1 MSSKVQKQ
9 LMHIRQLREQGEYN
23 SAMAQLAALH
33 FDQLPK
39 EDQLTYKV
47 LQVRLLIDLGDLN
60 QAESILNEVKE
71 SSREEKS
78 SLIFIDVITLQVE
91 LLRLREQMDKALE
104 LVTKALREVEVMTPR
119 RDEEIKIRKSE
130 LLHQGGILYWY
141 KGDFDTASDYHRQSL
156 EIRETLH
163 DKPGIASSL
172 NNLGLVHWSKGELDQ
187 AIEFYNQALEVFEQ
201 LGIKRNIA
209 VTLSNLG
216 NCYTR
221 LGALEKALTYQQR
234 SLVLTEEIGN
244 PHDIARSL
252 LNLGVVFQ
260 FKGDLKQAQSHYEKS
275 LEFSEKTGR
284 RSDIALAIN
293 NLGNIF
299 DLKGD
304 LDQALEHFQRS
315 LRIYEEL
322 QITESIALLLA
333 NIGGVYRKKGEYS
346 KSQDYYQRSLK
357 LYEDLGNDFL
367 TAMVLF
373 ELVWIALEK
382 QDSNLVESTMIQ
394 LKAIHSR
401 AKNPVI
407 TQRFNVAQ
415 ALILKSSKRTR
426 QKIKAAEILET
437 VVKEEVYDHSLTV
450 TAMIH
455 LTEVLLSE
463 LKLTGE
469 VELISDIGHLSNQL
483 LRIAKE
489 QSSQSLLAETYLLQS
504 KLALIEM
511 DMGRANKLLTQAQA
525 IADETGLD
533 RLAQTLLKERKLLD
547 SQIEKWD
554 RIIKENPTKQ
564 ELIELTKLD
573 DLLER
578 MIQET
583 VTEMIDEQGLTTT
596 RQKKKYQLEYLD
608 FLADGQQHAQSVF
621 RVGIAQIGLSH
632 NGDILKEYYEEQ
644 APGLFTIRKE
654 KINSIRKTLQAL
666 VKEAAANAVRI
677 LAFPELTIDLN
688 DSILRE
694 EVYSLAKKY
703 DMYLI
708 PGSYHKVETQQ
719 NISSIISPQGLQWEQ
734 SKHIPAI
741 IHFQKKRITEGINT
755 GDTPTTI
762 TIANT
767 EFGRIAVIICRDFLD
782 MDLRVELKNFEPPID
797 IIINPAFTPV
807 TADFKATHFDARR
820 SIYAY
825 SFFVNVAEFGDSL
838 IYSPEKDREERTIPK
853 GKEAVIYKD
862 IDLFKL
868 RTARKKWEQEQH
880 KSKSFIQST
889 R

>member
-1 MSSKVQKQ
+1 LPSKVQKH
-9 LMHIRQLREQGEYN
+9 LTSIRQLREQGEYN
-23 SAMAQLAALH
+23 SAMTQLKAIPFH
-33 FDQLPK
+33 QLPP

-47 LQVRLLIDLGDLN
+47 LQARLLIDMGELG
-60 QAESILNEVKE
+60 QADSLLREVME
-71 SSREEKS
+71 TFQGENY
-78 SLIFIDVITLQVE
+78 SLLLVDGKTLQIE
-91 LLRLREQMDKALE
+91 LLRLREQLNEAFELLTETLQELE
-104 LVTKALREVEVMTPR
+104 TITPR
-119 RDEEIKIRKSE
+119 KAKEINKRKAD
-130 LLHQGGILYWY
+130 LLHQGGVIFWY
-141 KGDFDTASDYHRQSL
+141 KGDLDSASEYHKRSL
-156 EIRETLH
+156 EIRETLQN
-163 DKPGIASSL
+163 KPGIATSL
-172 NNLGLVHWSKGELDQ
+172 NNLGLIHWSKGELNQ
-187 AIEFYNQALEVFEQ
+187 AIEFYNQALEAFEQ
-201 LGIKRNIA
+201 LGNEKYIA

-221 LGALEKALTYQQR
+221 LGDLDKALEYQQR
-234 SLVLTEEIGN
+234 SVVLTKKTGN
-244 PHDIARSL
+244 PHDIARSI

-260 FKGDLKQAQSHYEKS
+260 YKGDLKQAQSHYEQS
-275 LEFSEKTGR
+275 LKLSENTGHQM
-284 RSDIALAIN
+284 DIALAIN

-315 LRIYEEL
+315 LTIYEEL
-322 QITESIALLLA
+322 QIRELIALLLA
-333 NIGGVYRKKGEYS
+333 NIGTVYRKKGEYN
-346 KSQDYYQRSLK
+346 KSQDYYQRSLQI
-357 LYEDLGNDFL
+357 YEDLGNDFS
-367 TAMVLF
+367 TSVVLF

-382 QDSNLVESTMIQ
+382 QDSDFVEKTITQ
-394 LKAIHSR
+394 LNAIHSR

-407 TQRFNVAQ
+407 SQRFNVAK
-415 ALILKSSKRTR
+415 ALILKSSNRAR
-426 QKIKAAEILET
+426 QKLKAAEILET
-437 VVKEEVYDHSLTV
+437 VVQEEVYDHSLTV
-450 TAMIH
+450 SAMIH

-469 VELISDIGHLSNQL
+469 VELISEISHLSNQL
-483 LRIAKE
+483 LQIAKE
-489 QSSQSLLAETYLLQS
+489 QSSKSLLAETYLLQS

-511 DMGRANKLLTQAQA
+511 DMGRANKLLTQSQA
-525 IADETGLD
+525 IAYETGLD

-547 SQIEKWD
+547 SQMEKWD
-554 RIIKENPTKQ
+554 RIIKENPSKQ

-578 MIQET
+578 MIQDT

-596 RQKKKYQLEYLD
+596 RQKKKYRLKYLD
-608 FLADGQQHAQSVF
+608 FLADGQKHAKSAF
-621 RVGIAQIGLSH
+621 RVGIAQIGVSQK
-632 NGDILKEYYEEQ
+632 GDILKEFYEEQ
-644 APGLFTIRKE
+644 APGLLTIRKE
-654 KINSIRKTLQAL
+654 KISSIRKTIQAL

-677 LAFPELTIDLN
+677 LAFPELTIDLS
-688 DSILRE
+688 DSTLRE
-694 EVYSLAKKY
+694 EVYRLAKKY
-703 DMYLI
+703 DMYII
-708 PGSYHKVETQQ
+708 PGSYHKSETQE
-719 NISSIISPQGLQWEQ
+719 NISCVISPQGLQWEQ

-741 IHFQKKRITEGINT
+741 IHFQKKRITEGIKT
-755 GDTPTTI
+755 GDMPTTI

-853 GKEAVIYKD
+853 GKEAIIYKD

-868 RTARKKWEQEQH
+868 RTARKKWEGEQH